1 MSTTHTDRAA
11 ALIAAHRDHEQRTP
25 LLALLASAGAHAAKV
40 GDNATD
46 RAIADAAKVALQ
58 TGQRYVL
65 AGSMLAKSVALE
77 PMLDGTADAAT
88 LAASPEWTLAWQSAG
103 QALRSASQGGIG
115 MAAAKDAVATTATL
129 SGAAEALADAI
140 AKAAKAAKAADAKA
154 KKDEHRAKVGD
165 AGLLTERLDAILT
178 NVKGLAKA
186 PGQSAAIH
194 AAKVAEI
201 VKALQTFGEALPTL

>member
-1 MSTTHTDRAA
+1 MTTTHTNRAA

-25 LLALLASAGAHAAKV
+25 LLALLASAGSHAAKV

-58 TGQRYVL
+58 TGQRYIL
-65 AGSMLAKSVALE
+65 AGAMLAKSVALE
-77 PMLDGTADAAT
+77 PLLDGTADAAT
-88 LAASPEWTLAWQSAG
+88 LAASPGWALAWSSAG

-115 MAAAKDAVATTATL
+115 MAAAKDAIAATATL
-129 SGAAEALADAI
+129 SGAAEALAETITKAGKD
-140 AKAAKAAKAADAKA
+140 AKAAEAKA

-178 NVKGLAKA
+178 SVKALAKA

-201 VKALQTFGEALPTL
+201 VKALQTFGESLPNL